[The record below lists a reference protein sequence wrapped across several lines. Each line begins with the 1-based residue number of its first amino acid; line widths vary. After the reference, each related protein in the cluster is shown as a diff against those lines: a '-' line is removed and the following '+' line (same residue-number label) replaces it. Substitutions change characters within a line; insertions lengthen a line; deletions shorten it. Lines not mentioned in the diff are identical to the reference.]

1 MFLIQLLKAPGVG
14 ESLTSQEWSVMGKI
28 CLTSARPQTSF
39 VSANALKSED
49 FRRQQYGP
57 LTNIINIASAGP
69 RAQDVLAAI
78 WSL

>member
-1 MFLIQLLKAPGVG
+1 MAEV
-14 ESLTSQEWSVMGKI
+14 

-39 VSANALKSED
+39 VSASALKSVD

-57 LTNIINIASAGP
+57 LANIINTVSAGP
-69 RAQDVLAAI
+69 RAQDILAAI